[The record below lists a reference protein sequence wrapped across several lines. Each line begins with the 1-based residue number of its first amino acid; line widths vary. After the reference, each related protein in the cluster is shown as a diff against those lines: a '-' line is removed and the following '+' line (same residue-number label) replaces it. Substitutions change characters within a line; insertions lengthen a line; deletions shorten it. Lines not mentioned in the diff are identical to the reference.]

1 MSGRNQVRTYR
12 RAESVVFLKTD
23 EPFGGLSNMAGG
35 YPIRVNGIR
44 ILTSEALYQACR
56 FPHLPDVQRMI
67 IGENSPMTAKMRSKP
82 YRKDSRRDWDQVRV
96 RIMRW
101 CLRMKLA
108 NNWGAFSELLL
119 RTGDRPIVE
128 ESRRDDFWGAK
139 AMSDGSTLVGM
150 NVLGRLLMELR
161 EQVKEHGRDAFLRV
175 ELPEVPDFQLLGR
188 PIEVWAL
195 KAAPQEAAVLAPP
208 QAGLF
213 GDDLPCDQAAVI
225 VSAPATS
232 AQQMRAQPSKSDTLE
247 MNGKTESAAPASLP
261 EATNRAN
268 AYPSYRE
275 SGLPWAPKMPEG
287 WQVLRNG
294 RLFGHRVETGFP
306 DLPILEVS
314 LRTGVRV
321 RDMENLKRK
330 QVMSQKDKYKR
341 ALKGDIAYNM
351 MRMWQGAVGTAPV
364 DGLVSPAYVV
374 VKPYPE
380 ANSAY
385 YSYLFRTAAYMQ
397 EVNKFSRGIVSDRNR
412 LYWESFKQM
421 PSLVP
426 PRPEQDQ
433 IVAYLRAQDAHI
445 ARYILAKRELIKLL
459 TEQKLTI
466 IDHAVTRGLDP
477 NVRLKPS
484 GIEWLGEVPE
494 HWEVASIKHIADVRF
509 SGVDKHSNDD
519 ETPVRLCNYT
529 DVYKNERITADMDLM
544 RATATAAEIARLTL
558 KAGDV
563 ILTKDSETPDDIGVP
578 AWVPEDLPGV
588 VCAYHLGLLRPVPQR
603 VLGEFLFRSIGSTR
617 TAQQF
622 HVLATGVT
630 RFALGKHDV
639 KNAIIALPPVEEQ
652 QAICRWI
659 VEECQPLDEAI
670 ARAEEEIQLIRE
682 YRDRLI
688 ADVVTGQIDVR
699 GWRPGPDDVV
709 SDEEL
714 AALGDDE
721 ADLGEDEP
729 GDDGE

>member
-1 MSGRNQVRTYR
+1 MAVESTYPNYR
-12 RAESVVFLKTD
+12 QTRSRWVPRVPEHWSLLRAKNFLREID
-23 EPFGGLSNMAGG
+23 
-35 YPIRVNGIR
+35 
-44 ILTSEALYQACR
+44 
-56 FPHLPDVQRMI
+56 D
-67 IGENSPMTAKMRSKP
+67 RSKTGEETLLSM
-82 YRKDSRRDWDQVRV
+82 RMQRGLVAHNDVSVK
-96 RIMRW
+96 RIAPEN
-101 CLRMKLA
+101 LIGYKKVQPNELVLNRM
-108 NNWGAFSELLL
+108 
-119 RTGDRPIVE
+119 
-128 ESRRDDFWGAK
+128 
-139 AMSDGSTLVGM
+139 
-150 NVLGRLLMELR
+150 
-161 EQVKEHGRDAFLRV
+161 
-175 ELPEVPDFQLLGR
+175 
-188 PIEVWAL
+188 
-195 KAAPQEAAVLAPP
+195 
-208 QAGLF
+208 QAG
-213 GDDLPCDQAAVI
+213 
-225 VSAPATS
+225 
-232 AQQMRAQPSKSDTLE
+232 
-247 MNGKTESAAPASLP
+247 
-261 EATNRAN
+261 N
-268 AYPSYRE
+268 AMFFRSRQ
-275 SGLPWAPKMPEG
+275 S
-287 WQVLRNG
+287 
-294 RLFGHRVETGFP
+294 
-306 DLPILEVS
+306 
-314 LRTGVRV
+314 
-321 RDMENLKRK
+321 
-330 QVMSQKDKYKR
+330 
-341 ALKGDIAYNM
+341 
-351 MRMWQGAVGTAPV
+351 
-364 DGLVSPAYVV
+364 GLVSPDYAVFRLLRDDN
-374 VKPYPE
+374 PE
-380 ANSAY
+380 Y
-385 YSYLFRTAAYMQ
+385 LGHLFRSWPM
-397 EVNKFSRGIVSDRNR
+397 RGLFRSESKGLGTGTSGFLRLYSDR
-412 LYWESFKQM
+412 FA
-421 PSLVP
+421 SLEIPLP

-494 HWEVASIKHIADVRF
+494 HWEIAFIKHIADVRF
-509 SGVDKHSNDD
+509 SGVDKHSHDD

-588 VCAYHLGLLRPVPQR
+588 VCAYHLGLLRPVPHR

-659 VEECQPLDEAI
+659 VEECQPLDDAI

-721 ADLGEDEP
+721 ENNAEEDDL
-729 GDDGE
+729 DGEAD

>member
-1 MSGRNQVRTYR
+1 M
-12 RAESVVFLKTD
+12 
-23 EPFGGLSNMAGG
+23 
-35 YPIRVNGIR
+35 
-44 ILTSEALYQACR
+44 
-56 FPHLPDVQRMI
+56 
-67 IGENSPMTAKMRSKP
+67 
-82 YRKDSRRDWDQVRV
+82 
-96 RIMRW
+96 
-101 CLRMKLA
+101 
-108 NNWGAFSELLL
+108 
-119 RTGDRPIVE
+119 
-128 ESRRDDFWGAK
+128 
-139 AMSDGSTLVGM
+139 
-150 NVLGRLLMELR
+150 
-161 EQVKEHGRDAFLRV
+161 
-175 ELPEVPDFQLLGR
+175 
-188 PIEVWAL
+188 
-195 KAAPQEAAVLAPP
+195 
-208 QAGLF
+208 
-213 GDDLPCDQAAVI
+213 
-225 VSAPATS
+225 
-232 AQQMRAQPSKSDTLE
+232 
-247 MNGKTESAAPASLP
+247 
-261 EATNRAN
+261 
-268 AYPSYRE
+268 
-275 SGLPWAPKMPEG
+275 
-287 WQVLRNG
+287 LRNG
-294 RLFGHRVETGFP
+294 RLFSHRVETGFP

-330 QVMSQKDKYKR
+330 QVISQKEKYKR
-341 ALKGDIAYNM
+341 AAKGDIAYNM
-351 MRMWQGAVGTAPV
+351 MRMWQGAVGPAPV

-385 YSYLFRTAAYMQ
+385 FSYLFRTSAYMR
-397 EVNKFSRGIVSDRNR
+397 EVNKFSRGIVADRNR

-426 PRPEQDQ
+426 PRAEQDQ

-494 HWEVASIKHIADVRF
+494 HWEVQRLKNVANVVLGKMLTTETKGGDGDFKPYLRSTNVQWIKPDVRDVKEMWIAKAEMAQLRVRKGDLLV
-509 SGVDKHSNDD
+509 SEGGEVGRACIWND
-519 ETPVRLCNYT
+519 ELPECYIQNSVHR
-529 DVYKNERITADMDLM
+529 V
-544 RATATAAEIARLTL
+544 AA
-558 KAGDV
+558 K
-563 ILTKDSETPDDIGVP
+563 PMM
-578 AWVPEDLPGV
+578 LP
-588 VCAYHLGLLRPVPQR
+588 
-603 VLGEFLFRSIGSTR
+603 EFLFH
-617 TAQQF
+617 QF
-622 HVLATGVT
+622 FVYGKRG
-630 RFALGKHDV
+630 RF
-639 KNAIIALPPVEEQ
+639 NAIVNRVSIAHLTREKLVTIPFTVPPVKEQ

-659 VEECQPLDEAI
+659 TDECQPLDDAI
-670 ARAEEEIQLIRE
+670 TRAEEEIQLIRE

>member
-1 MSGRNQVRTYR
+1 MSGRDNSRTYSR
-12 RAESVVFLKTD
+12 KDSVVFLKTD

-35 YPIRVNGIR
+35 YLIHVNGVR

-56 FPHLPDVQRMI
+56 FPHLPDVQKLI
-67 IGENSPMTAKMRSKP
+67 IGQISPMTAKMRSKP
-82 YRKDSRRDWDQVRV
+82 YRKDSRPDWDQVRV

-101 CLRMKLA
+101 SLRMKLA
-108 NNWGAFSELLL
+108 NNWNAFSTLLL
-119 RTGDRPIVE
+119 KTGERPIVE
-128 ESRRDDFWGAK
+128 ESRKDDFWGAK
-139 AMSDGSTLVGM
+139 VVDDGDTLVGM

-161 EQVKEHGRDAFLRV
+161 EQVKQQGRDAALDIAPPDIPQFL
-175 ELPEVPDFQLLGR
+175 LFGQA
-188 PIEVWAL
+188 IEV
-195 KAAPQEAAVLAPP
+195 AVGLPTP
-208 QAGLF
+208 QAAEVQEQGSLF
-213 GDDLPCDQAAVI
+213 GADTAIAVEA
-225 VSAPATS
+225 VADPAPVVPAKTVN
-232 AQQMRAQPSKSDTLE
+232 QTFRA
-247 MNGKTESAAPASLP
+247 
-261 EATNRAN
+261 
-268 AYPSYRE
+268 
-275 SGLPWAPKMPEG
+275 SGLPWVPHIPES

-294 RLFGHRVETGFP
+294 RLFGHRVEMGFP

-330 QVMSQKDKYKR
+330 QVMSQKEKYKR
-341 ALKGDIAYNM
+341 AAKGDIAYNM
-351 MRMWQGAVGTAPV
+351 MRMWQGAVGPAPV

-374 VKPYPE
+374 VKPYDE
-380 ANSAY
+380 ANSSY

-397 EVNKFSRGIVSDRNR
+397 EVNKFSRGIVADRNR

-445 ARYILAKRELIKLL
+445 ARFIQAKRDLIKLL
-459 TEQKLTI
+459 TEQKLRI
-466 IDHAVTRGLDP
+466 IDHAVTRGLDAS
-477 NVRLKPS
+477 VALKPS

-494 HWEVASIKHIADVRF
+494 HWEVALIKHVADVRF
-509 SGVDKHSNDD
+509 SGVDKHSHDH

-529 DVYKNERITADMDLM
+529 DVYKNDRITDDMDLM

-588 VCAYHLGLLRPVPQR
+588 VCAYHLGLLRPVPDR
-603 VLGEFLFRSIGSTR
+603 VLGEFLFRAIGSAR

-639 KNAIIALPPVEEQ
+639 KNAVIALPPVEEQ
-652 QAICRWI
+652 KAICRWI
-659 VEECQPLDEAI
+659 TDECKPLDDAI
-670 ARAEEEIQLIRE
+670 ARTEEEIKLIRE
-682 YRDRLI
+682 YRDRQI
-688 ADVVTGQIDVR
+688 ADVVTGQVDVR
-699 GWRPGPDDVV
+699 GWQPGPEDVV
-709 SDEEL
+709 DDAAL
-714 AALGDDE
+714 AALGDDPDDVTVE
-721 ADLGEDEP
+721 EDGDGED
-729 GDDGE
+729 

>member
-1 MSGRNQVRTYR
+1 MSGRDQSRTYSR
-12 RAESVVFLKTD
+12 KDSVVFLKTD

-35 YPIRVNGIR
+35 YPIHVNGVR

-56 FPHLPDVQRMI
+56 FPHLPDVQKLI
-67 IGENSPMTAKMRSKP
+67 IGQISPMTAKMRSKP
-82 YRKDSRRDWDQVRV
+82 YRKDSRPDWDHVRV

-101 CLRMKLA
+101 SLRMKLA
-108 NNWGAFSELLL
+108 NNWNAFSALLL
-119 RTGDRPIVE
+119 KTGERPIVE
-128 ESRRDDFWGAK
+128 ESRKDDFWGAK
-139 AMSDGSTLVGM
+139 VVDDGDMLVGM

-161 EQVKEHGRDAFLRV
+161 EQVKQQGRDAALDIAPPDIPQFL
-175 ELPEVPDFQLLGR
+175 LFGQA
-188 PIEVWAL
+188 IEVAVGL
-195 KAAPQEAAVLAPP
+195 PTPQAAAV
-208 QAGLF
+208 QEQGSLF
-213 GDDLPCDQAAVI
+213 GADTAIAVEAEADPAPVVPVKTVNQAF
-225 VSAPATS
+225 
-232 AQQMRAQPSKSDTLE
+232 RA
-247 MNGKTESAAPASLP
+247 
-261 EATNRAN
+261 
-268 AYPSYRE
+268 
-275 SGLPWAPKMPEG
+275 SGLPWVPHIPEG

-330 QVMSQKDKYKR
+330 QVMSQKEKYKR
-341 ALKGDIAYNM
+341 AAKGDIAYNM
-351 MRMWQGAVGTAPV
+351 MRMWQGAVGPAPV

-374 VKPYPE
+374 VKPYDE
-380 ANSAY
+380 ANSSY

-397 EVNKFSRGIVSDRNR
+397 EVNKFSRGIVADRNR

-445 ARYILAKRELIKLL
+445 ARYILVKRQLITLL
-459 TEQKLTI
+459 TEQKLAL
-466 IDHAVTRGLDP
+466 IDRAVTRGLDP

-484 GIEWLGEVPE
+484 GVEWLGEVPA
-494 HWEVASIKHIADVRF
+494 HWEVAFIKHIADVRF
-509 SGVDKHSNDD
+509 SGVDKHSYDH

-529 DVYKNERITADMDLM
+529 DVYKNDRITGDMDLM
-544 RATATAAEIARLTL
+544 RAAATAAEIARLTL

-578 AWVPEDLPGV
+578 AWVPADLPGV
-588 VCAYHLGLLRPVPQR
+588 VCAYHLGLLRPELDR
-603 VLGEFLFRSIGSTR
+603 VLGEFLFRAIGSAR

-639 KNAIIALPPVEEQ
+639 KNAVIALPPVEEQ
-652 QAICRWI
+652 KAICRWI
-659 VEECQPLDEAI
+659 TDECQPLDDAI
-670 ARAEEEIQLIRE
+670 ARTEDEIKLIRE

-688 ADVVTGQIDVR
+688 ADVVTGQVDVR
-699 GWRPGPDDVV
+699 GWQPGPDDVV
-709 SDEEL
+709 DDAAL
-714 AALGDDE
+714 AALGDDQE
-721 ADLGEDEP
+721 DMTEEEDGDGED
-729 GDDGE
+729 